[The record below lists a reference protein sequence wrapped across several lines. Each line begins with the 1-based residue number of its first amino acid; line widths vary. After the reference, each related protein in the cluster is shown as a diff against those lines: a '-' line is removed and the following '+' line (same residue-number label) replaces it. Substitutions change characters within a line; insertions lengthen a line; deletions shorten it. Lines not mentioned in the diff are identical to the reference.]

1 MNNSKQ
7 TAKAQRRQENPW
19 RLGVLAVNVFLVA
32 CTRGPQNPADLI
44 ITNAKVFTA
53 DSAGTTAEAVAITGN
68 TITLVGNRADVE
80 ALKGDSTRVIDAAG
94 ATVSPGMNDAHV
106 HFLSG
111 SVALDQVDLLS
122 AEKYEQVQEKI
133 RAFAAAHPDR
143 AWVRGFGW
151 LYGAFPGGMPN
162 RYQLDSL
169 VPDRPAV
176 MECYDF
182 HTRWV
187 NSKALELAGITRHT
201 PDPPGGVIVRD
212 PKTGEPTGA
221 LKETATALVDKVI
234 PQLTP
239 EEKLEAIRL
248 GFAEAHR
255 FGVTS
260 VTDAST
266 KPEELALFTQLD
278 KAGQLGVRMY
288 IAMEL
293 DSSFR
298 EPDAIRLDSVRAAHP
313 DTPMLRM
320 GAIKLYADGVIESH
334 TAWMLAP
341 YANKATRGLPNHS
354 LESMRRVVGLMDQR
368 GWQILV
374 HAIGDAGIRMTLDAF
389 AAAESTNAA
398 PARGRRDRIEHI
410 EAVSAA
416 DIARFGKLGV
426 IASMQPFHANP
437 NDNILNIWAANIGPE
452 RAGRA
457 WAWKSIADG
466 GAHLAFGT
474 DWPIVSIDP
483 RPGMHVAL
491 TRQTPAGK
499 PPEGFVPS
507 QRLPLETVLGTYTA
521 GNAWAE
527 FDDQRKG
534 QLKAGMLADVV
545 IWSADLFARPV
556 EQVKDASVRMTI
568 LDGKIVYEAT
578 K

>member
-1 MNNSKQ
+1 MIRF
-7 TAKAQRRQENPW
+7 TATTRRRNGFPS
-19 RLGVLAVNVFLVA
+19 RRCAVAVFFLLGCYKPA
-32 CTRGPQNPADLI
+32 NPADLI
-44 ITNAKVFTA
+44 ITNARVFTA
-53 DSAGTTAEAVAITGN
+53 DTAGTVAEAVAITGN
-68 TITLVGNRADVE
+68 LITLVGKRAEVE
-80 ALKGDSTRVIDAAG
+80 ALKGDKTRVIDAAG

-106 HFLSG
+106 HFLQG
-111 SVALDQVDLLS
+111 SLALDQVDLLD
-122 AEKYEQVQEKI
+122 AEQYPQVQEKI

-143 AWVRGFGW
+143 PWVRGFGW

-169 VPDRPAV
+169 VSDRPAV

-187 NSKALELAGITRHT
+187 NSKALELAGITRQT

-234 PQLTP
+234 PQLTT
-239 EEKLEAIRL
+239 EEKLAAIRL

-278 KAGQLGVRMY
+278 QAGQLGVRMY
-288 IAMEL
+288 IAMEV
-293 DSSFR
+293 DSSFW
-298 EPDAIRLDSVRAAHP
+298 EADAIRLDSARQAHP

-320 GAIKLYADGVIESH
+320 GAVKLYADGVIEAH

-354 LESMRRVVGLMDQR
+354 PASMRRVVTMMDQR

-389 AAAESTNAA
+389 AAAESTNTA

-410 EAVSAA
+410 EAVSAE

-499 PPEGFVPS
+499 PPEGFVPG
-507 QRLPLETVLGTYTA
+507 QRLPLETVLGSYTA

-545 IWSADLFARPV
+545 VWSADLFARPV

-568 LDGKIVYEAT
+568 LDGRVVYESQP
-578 K
+578 